1 MILGDFDGM
10 ETHEIYVEKIW
21 EDWVI
26 GGLCCDAMISRDEY
40 AANMSLPWIYGMLL
54 ENYGILLK
62 HLGDMW
68 EIWGEDF
75 VSGLSWMK

>member
-1 MILGDFDGM
+1 
-10 ETHEIYVEKIW
+10 
-21 EDWVI
+21 
-26 GGLCCDAMISRDEY
+26 MISRDEY
-40 AANMSLPWIYGMLL
+40 AADMSLPWIYGMLV

-68 EIWGEDF
+68 EIGGEDF